1 MMNLNKTEAPS
12 TPRMMNHETYH
23 EYIVFKNRR
32 QNNRKTDSQ
41 TESIQIYRAIN
52 QLDSKDIFFYLQTSR
67 QIDRSIYIDD
77 RWYEMNKYVIAFD
90 TEDDS
95 YYFYGNSV

>member
-23 EYIVFKNRR
+23 EYIIFKNRR

-52 QLDSKDIFFYLQTSR
+52 YFLQTSR

-95 YYFYGNSV
+95 YYLYGNSV

>member
-23 EYIVFKNRR
+23 EYIIFKNRR

-52 QLDSKDIFFYLQTSR
+52 YFLQTSR